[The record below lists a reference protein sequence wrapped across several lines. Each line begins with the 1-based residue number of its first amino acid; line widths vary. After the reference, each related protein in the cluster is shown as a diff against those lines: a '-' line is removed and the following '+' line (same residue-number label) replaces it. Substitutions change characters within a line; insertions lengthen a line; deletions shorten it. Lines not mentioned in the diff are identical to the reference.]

1 MSTPICRAR
10 LLAAAAFLVLGSAGP
25 GLAQGR
31 PEVSL
36 RLDWVAYGHHT
47 PFALTAEKG
56 YYAENGLVVSIQ
68 EGRGSATT
76 LKLVAN
82 VSNTFGFADSGVAA
96 KGIVQDVPVKVV
108 AGVLQKSPLA
118 ILSLEETGIRTPKD
132 LEGKLFAG
140 TAGGSGE
147 LLLPAFLKANGLTPE
162 SVRMVTVEPGLKPIY
177 VLQKKVQATVTF
189 ITDVPIIESQDPR
202 ARIAALWYAD
212 YGLNLLA
219 NGVIVSQKVL
229 QEQPDMVRKFLA
241 ATARGYAAARANPD
255 EAVAALKKR
264 FPQSQVPNEIIRKQL
279 VLSLELLQ
287 TRRTEGR
294 PWGWMAREDWE
305 ATQDL
310 LHQYAG
316 LERKVPVTTFYT
328 NEYLPPGRTD

>member
-132 LEGKLFAG
+132 LEGKLIAG

-147 LLLPAFLKANGLTPE
+147 LLLPAFLKANGLAPDA
-162 SVRMVTVEPGLKPIY
+162 VRMVTVEPGAKPIY
-177 VLQKKVQATVTF
+177 VLQKKVHGTIGFT
-189 ITDVPIIESQDPR
+189 INDKTIMESKG
-202 ARIAALWYAD
+202 ARIAALS
-212 YGLNLLA
+212 YGDHGVNVLA
-219 NGVIVSQKVL
+219 HGIIVSQKVL

-328 NEYLPPGRTD
+328 NEYLPQGGAR

>member
-1 MSTPICRAR
+1 MSAKSLHPLCLVAT
-10 LLAAAAFLVLGSAGP
+10 LLALGSASATF
-25 GLAQGR
+25 AQGR

-36 RLDWVAYGHHT
+36 RLDWVTRGFHA

-76 LKLVAN
+76 LKLIAN
-82 VSNTFGFADSGVAA
+82 VSDPIGFADSAVVA
-96 KGIVQDVPVKVV
+96 KGIVQGVPVKVV
-108 AGVLQKSPLA
+108 AGIMQKSP
-118 ILSLEETGIRTPKD
+118 ISVLSLEETAIRTPKD

-229 QEQPDMVRKFLA
+229 QEQPDLVRKFLR
-241 ATARGYAAARANPD
+241 ATARGYAAAQANPD

-264 FPQSQVPNEIIRKQL
+264 FPQSPMSSEILRKQL
-279 VLSLELLQ
+279 VLSLGLLH
-287 TRRTEGR
+287 TKRTEGR

-305 ATQDL
+305 ETQDL